1 MFFYCFVQPKTII
14 WNRFWPRWHFMQ
26 IWLHHFRCHQKLS
39 LVIFGQTF
47 RLYFP
52 SNYLHDWLCIEACDD
67 DIKKWLQN
75 HRSTKKKRS
84 FSLERKS
91 WVFSARGAFF
101 DCFWGF
107 AGFLHIVHTVAKS
120 NFLSKNSILFIRH
133 WIWILAPKLELFRG
147 VDFLEQK
154 VVFCH
159 SVHQ

>member
-1 MFFYCFVQPKTII
+1 MAFHANMASSFSLSSKT
-14 WNRFWPRWHFMQ
+14 F
-26 IWLHHFRCHQKLS
+26 LSDFRSNFLS
-39 LVIFGQTF
+39 LFSKQLFT
-47 RLYFP
+47 RLDMHWSLWWWYQKVAP
-52 SNYLHDWLCIEACDD
+52 KSP
-67 DIKKWLQN
+67 